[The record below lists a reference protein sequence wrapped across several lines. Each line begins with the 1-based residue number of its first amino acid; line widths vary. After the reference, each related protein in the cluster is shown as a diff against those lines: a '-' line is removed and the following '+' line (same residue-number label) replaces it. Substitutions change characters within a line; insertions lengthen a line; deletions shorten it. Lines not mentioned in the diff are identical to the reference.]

1 MFDMNYRHDGYL
13 TTHKPPVDIHDRIA
27 LRTVKFMR
35 VFADKFF
42 AKRYGHR
49 AVVLETVAAV
59 PGMVGGL
66 LQHLKAIR
74 YIRDDEG
81 WIRELLDE
89 AENERMH
96 LMTFI
101 KIAAPSKLERYMI
114 MAGQM
119 VFYNFYFFL
128 YLLAPR
134 TAHRVVAYLEEEA
147 VISYTQYLAEL
158 DAGRVENVPAPEL
171 AIEYW
176 DLPKDA
182 RLREVIIQVRAD
194 EAGHRDRNHEMADEL
209 VGYFL
214 PENPERLPRTRGVP
228 LLVLFLCTL
237 VGIKTSGR
245 MHVPDTQMSCR

>member
-1 MFDMNYRHDGYL
+1 MFDMSHRHDGDI
-13 TTHKPPVDIHDRIA
+13 TTHKPPKDIHDRIA

-35 VFADKFF
+35 VFADAFF
-42 AKRYGHR
+42 SKRYGHR

-101 KIAAPSKLERYMI
+101 KIAEPSRFERILI
-114 MAGQM
+114 MVGQA

-128 YLLAPR
+128 YLFAPR

-158 DAGRVENVPAPEL
+158 DAGNVENVPAPQL
-171 AIEYW
+171 AIDYW
-176 DLPKDA
+176 NLDADADLRD
-182 RLREVIIQVRAD
+182 VIIQVRAD

-209 VGYFL
+209 AVG
-214 PENPERLPRTRGVP
+214 
-228 LLVLFLCTL
+228 
-237 VGIKTSGR
+237 KTPK
-245 MHVPDTQMSCR
+245 PDAEHRI